1 MVFTDGVTGCQNSSA
16 TGLVT
21 VNPTPT
27 VTIVTSDTVCVE
39 STINFLPSTGGSW
52 TSSDPT
58 VATIDNTGLITG
70 ISGGT
75 VTMVFT
81 DGVTGCPSSSTSGV
95 VTVNPMPIVS
105 DTSGGVVCE
114 GNAIYL
120 TPSSGGIWTSSD
132 PTVATIDITGMVT
145 GISAGTANMVFADGV
160 TGCQNSSATGLV
172 TVNPTPTI
180 TTVTSDTVCEGST
193 INLLPS
199 TGGSWTSSDPTV
211 ATIDNTGLITGI
223 SGGTA
228 TMVFTDG
235 TTGCSSNLT
244 SGVVTVNPRPTVTD
258 TTGGFVCEGY
268 GMYFTTTSSGTWTSS
283 DPTVATI
290 DNTGYV
296 TGIAIGTANMVF
308 TDAITGCKNS
318 ITSGLVVVGGVSAIL
333 DVTPSSGIMP
343 LEVVFTNGSTPA
355 ITYLWDFGDGTL
367 ITSVFEPNH
376 IYTDFG
382 DFIATLI
389 VTDGLCFDTAT
400 VTIEVQ
406 GISSILIP
414 NVFTPNGDGFNDVFA
429 VGGTNLESVE
439 AEIFN
444 RWGQKMYEWK
454 HVKGYWD
461 GRTQSGLEA
470 PEGTYFYIISA
481 KGLDGEEYF
490 KKGGFSLI
498 R

>member
-1 MVFTDGVTGCQNSSA
+1 
-16 TGLVT
+16 
-21 VNPTPT
+21 
-27 VTIVTSDTVCVE
+27 
-39 STINFLPSTGGSW
+39 
-52 TSSDPT
+52 
-58 VATIDNTGLITG
+58 
-70 ISGGT
+70 
-75 VTMVFT
+75 
-81 DGVTGCPSSSTSGV
+81 
-95 VTVNPMPIVS
+95 
-105 DTSGGVVCE
+105 
-114 GNAIYL
+114 
-120 TPSSGGIWTSSD
+120 
-132 PTVATIDITGMVT
+132 
-145 GISAGTANMVFADGV
+145 
-160 TGCQNSSATGLV
+160 
-172 TVNPTPTI
+172 
-180 TTVTSDTVCEGST
+180 
-193 INLLPS
+193 
-199 TGGSWTSSDPTV
+199 
-211 ATIDNTGLITGI
+211 
-223 SGGTA
+223 
-228 TMVFTDG
+228 MVFTDG

-244 SGVVTVNPRPTVTD
+244 SGIVTVNPMPIVSD

-268 GMYFTTTSSGTWTSS
+268 GMYFTSTSSGTWTSS
-283 DPTVATI
+283 NPTIATI

-308 TDAITGCKNS
+308 TDGVTGCKNS
-318 ITSGLVVVGGVSAIL
+318 ITSGLVVVGGVTAIL
-333 DVTPSSGIMP
+333 DVTPSLGIMP
-343 LEVVFTNGSTPA
+343 LEVVFTNGSAPA
-355 ITYLWDFGDGTL
+355 ITYLWDFGDGTP
-367 ITSVFEPNH
+367 ITSVFNPNH

-389 VTDGLCFDTAT
+389 VTDGFGCFDTAT

-414 NVFTPNGDGFNDVFA
+414 NVFTPNGDGFNDVFT